1 MLNVTS
7 FLKTKMVDFYYCSDM
22 ISWSYQKEGS
32 SYALNDILSFKKS
45 MWQYTNTNTQ
55 IHTNTLFSLIQ
66 FIARVPKKGPKWNNI
81 IKPENL
87 NLI

>member
-45 MWQYTNTNTQ
+45 MWQYTNTNT
-55 IHTNTLFSLIQ
+55 LFSLIQ
-66 FIARVPKKGPKWNNI
+66 FFARVPKKGPKWNNI